1 MELQMAKLR
10 NKYPVNAN
18 IDFEVLLDYT
28 ALATP
33 FDHQEDCAYGQ
44 NDGNN
49 GKIRECH
56 CSRSHVKEFLKLQ
69 KERNG

>member
-18 IDFEVLLDYT
+18 IDFEDLLDYT

-33 FDHQEDCAYGQ
+33 FDHESGCVYGL
-44 NDGNN
+44 NDGNDD
-49 GKIRECH
+49 KIMECH